1 MLDRS
6 IAERRL
12 AGEPTVLAERRQA
25 GLVAFEAS
33 AMPTPADEHWKYID
47 LDFAVEDLTLPT
59 AAGEDLADPI
69 GVERVSARV
78 VDGFVSITADAP
90 DGVRMGTFAELADD
104 DSELF
109 DRVIAD
115 RSDDIFLA
123 GNAAFAG
130 DGLFVQV
137 SRNTVVTDPIVIDVQ
152 SVSAGTISFPHIAIA
167 LDDNSQAS
175 VVLLFRSSE
184 VALAVAPVVESTL
197 GSGARLSMTS
207 VQTWGRNTQG
217 LGYQRVR
224 LGRDASMKMGE
235 VGLGGALGRLDLS
248 VDLEGD
254 GSSYL
259 LNGLS
264 FGDGQQVLDYR
275 MVLNH
280 RGRNTSSDVL
290 LKGAVE
296 DQAESI
302 FTGLLRIEEKATNT
316 SAFENNRNLVL
327 SAGAKA
333 QSVPNLEILCDDV
346 VCGHG
351 STVGPL
357 EEEHLYYLAS
367 RGIGR
372 ERAERVLVKGFF
384 DEVIDKLPA
393 QAVAGPVRDEVER
406 KFVAAQKA
414 GRLG

>member
-6 IAERRL
+6 IAERQL
-12 AGEPTVLAERRQA
+12 AGEPAVLAERRRA
-25 GLVAFEAS
+25 GLAAFEAA
-33 AMPTPADEHWKYID
+33 AMPTRADEHWKYID
-47 LDFAVEDLTLPT
+47 LDFTIEDLTLPT
-59 AAGEDLADPI
+59 APGEDLAAPI

-78 VDGFVSITADAP
+78 VDGFVSIIGAP
-90 DGVRMGTFAELADD
+90 DGVRMGTFAELADN

-109 DRVIAD
+109 ARAVAD

-123 GNAAFAG
+123 GNAAFSG

-137 SRNTVVTDPIVIDVQ
+137 PGNTVVADPIIIDVQ

-184 VALAVAPVVESTL
+184 AALAVAPVVESTL

-207 VQTWGRNTQG
+207 VQTWGRSTQG
-217 LGYQRVR
+217 LGYQRVQ

-248 VDLEGD
+248 VDLDGD

-259 LNGLS
+259 LSGLS
-264 FGDGQQVLDYR
+264 FGDGRQVLDYR

-302 FTGLLRIEEKATNT
+302 FTGLLRIEEEATNT

-393 QAVAGPVRDEVER
+393 QAVAAPVRDEVER
-406 KFVAAQKA
+406 KFVAAQEA

>member
-1 MLDRS
+1 M
-6 IAERRL
+6 
-12 AGEPTVLAERRQA
+12 
-25 GLVAFEAS
+25 
-33 AMPTPADEHWKYID
+33 
-47 LDFAVEDLTLPT
+47 
-59 AAGEDLADPI
+59 
-69 GVERVSARV
+69 
-78 VDGFVSITADAP
+78 VDGFVVIEQELPDDVEITSFGA
-90 DGVRMGTFAELADD
+90 VAENDP
-104 DSELF
+104 ELF
-109 DRVIAD
+109 NSIVASRA
-115 RSDDIFLA
+115 DDIFLA

-130 DGLFVQV
+130 DGLFIHVP
-137 SRNTVVTDPIVIDVQ
+137 RNNVVAKPIVIDIQ
-152 SVSAGTISFPHIAIA
+152 SVSPGTISFPHVAIS
-167 LDDNSQAS
+167 LGENSEAS

-184 VALAVAPVVESTL
+184 EEMVVAPVVESTL
-197 GSGARLSMTS
+197 GNAARLSMTS
-207 VQTWGRNTQG
+207 VQTWGRNTKG

-224 LGRDASMKMGE
+224 LGRDSAMRMGE
-235 VGLGGALGRLDLS
+235 VGLGGGLARLDLS
-248 VDLEGD
+248 VDLDGD
-254 GSSYL
+254 GSSYI

-296 DQAESI
+296 DEAESI
-302 FTGLLRIEEKATNT
+302 FTGLLRIEEHATNT

-384 DEVIDKLPA
+384 DEVIDKLPS
-393 QAVAGPVRDEVER
+393 QAVAAPVRDEVER
-406 KFVAAQKA
+406 KFVAAQAA

>member
-12 AGEPTVLAERRQA
+12 TGEPAVLAERRQA
-25 GLVAFEAS
+25 GLAAFEAS
-33 AMPTPADEHWKYID
+33 AMPTQADERWKYID
-47 LDFAVEDLTLPT
+47 LDFTIDDLTLPDVAGAEL
-59 AAGEDLADPI
+59 AAPI

-78 VDGFVSITADAP
+78 VDGFVSITGDAP
-90 DGVRMGTFAELADD
+90 GGVRMGTFAELAGDD
-104 DSELF
+104 GELF
-109 DRVIAD
+109 GRVVAE

-123 GNAAFAG
+123 GNAAFSG

-137 SRNTVVTDPIVIDVQ
+137 SRNTVVADPIVIDVQ

-167 LDDNSQAS
+167 LDDNAQAS

-184 VALAVAPVVESTL
+184 AELAVAPVVESTL
-197 GSGARLSMTS
+197 GSGARLFMTS

-248 VDLEGD
+248 VDLDGD

-302 FTGLLRIEEKATNT
+302 FTGLLRIEEQATNT

-406 KFVAAQKA
+406 KFVAAQEA

>member
-6 IAERRL
+6 IAERR
-12 AGEPTVLAERRQA
+12 ADDEPAVLAAQRRV
-25 GLVAFEAS
+25 GLATFEEAV
-33 AMPTPADEHWKYID
+33 MPVEADEHWKYVD
-47 LDFAVEDLTLPT
+47 LGFVLDDLVVPE
-59 AAGEDLADPI
+59 AAGPELPEALDAGPVMVKI
-69 GVERVSARV
+69 
-78 VDGFVSITADAP
+78 VDGFVTLAESLPASVTIE
-90 DGVRMGTFAELADD
+90 TFSSVAQRDP
-104 DSELF
+104 ELF
-109 DRVIAD
+109 ARAVGT

-123 GNAAFAG
+123 GSQAFSS
-130 DGLFVQV
+130 DGVLIHVG
-137 SRNTVVTDPIVIDVQ
+137 RNVAVADPIVVDIQ
-152 SVSAGTISFPHIAIA
+152 SVSEGTISFPRVSVAIDENA
-167 LDDNSQAS
+167 EAS
-175 VVLLFRSSE
+175 VVLLFRSSDGS
-184 VALAVAPVVESTL
+184 VISAPVVESTL
-197 GSGARLSMTS
+197 QAAARLSMTS
-207 VQTWGRNTQG
+207 VQTWGKQTKG
-217 LGYQRVR
+217 LGYQRVV

-254 GSSYL
+254 GCSYL
-259 LNGLS
+259 LNGVS
-264 FGDGQQVLDYR
+264 FGDGDQVLDYR

-280 RGRNTSSDVL
+280 RGRNTSSNVL

-296 DQAESI
+296 DRAESV
-302 FTGLLRIEEKATNT
+302 FTGLLRIDEGATNT

-333 QSVPNLEILCDDV
+333 HSVPNLEILCDDV

-367 RGIGR
+367 RGLGQ

-393 QAVAGPVRDEVER
+393 QAVASSIRTEVER
-406 KFVAAQKA
+406 KFVAAQVA

>member
-6 IAERRL
+6 IAERR
-12 AGEPTVLAERRQA
+12 ADDEPGVLAAQRRA
-25 GLVAFEAS
+25 GLAAFEEAV
-33 AMPTPADEHWKYID
+33 MPVEADEHWKYVE
-47 LDFAVEDLTLPT
+47 LDFELDDLVVPHVAGPELPET
-59 AAGEDLADPI
+59 HDAGPVMVKI
-69 GVERVSARV
+69 
-78 VDGFVSITADAP
+78 VDGFVTVAESLPASVTIE
-90 DGVRMGTFAELADD
+90 TFSSVAQRDAELFA
-104 DSELF
+104 
-109 DRVIAD
+109 RAVRT

-123 GNAAFAG
+123 GSQAFSS
-130 DGLFVQV
+130 DGILIHVG
-137 SRNTVVTDPIVIDVQ
+137 RNVVLADPIVVDIQ
-152 SVSAGTISFPHIAIA
+152 SVTEGAISFPRVSVAIDENA
-167 LDDNSQAS
+167 EAS
-175 VVLLFRSSE
+175 VVLLFRSSDGS
-184 VALAVAPVVESTL
+184 VISAPVVESTL
-197 GSGARLSMTS
+197 QAAARLAMTS
-207 VQTWGRNTQG
+207 VQTWGKQTIG
-217 LGYQRVR
+217 LGYQRVV

-254 GSSYL
+254 GCSYL
-259 LNGLS
+259 LNGVS
-264 FGDGQQVLDYR
+264 FGDGDQVLDYR

-296 DQAESI
+296 DRAESV
-302 FTGLLRIEEKATNT
+302 FTGLLRIDEGATNT

-327 SAGAKA
+327 SGGAKA
-333 QSVPNLEILCDDV
+333 HSVPNLEILCDDV

-367 RGIGR
+367 RGLGQ

-393 QAVAGPVRDEVER
+393 QAVASSIRAEVER
-406 KFVAAQKA
+406 KFVAAQVA

>member
-6 IAERRL
+6 IAEHRITR
-12 AGEPTVLAERRQA
+12 EPPVLAERRRQ
-25 GLVAFEAS
+25 GLATYETA
-33 AMPTPADEHWKYID
+33 AMPTAADEHWKYVD
-47 LDFAVEDLTLPT
+47 LDFTMETQSLPAQMGAKMAPPT
-59 AAGEDLADPI
+59 
-69 GVERVSARV
+69 GVSRVSATV
-78 VDGFVSITADAP
+78 VDGFVEIDPEHPGSVEIARFDEVARRNP
-90 DGVRMGTFAELADD
+90 
-104 DSELF
+104 ELF
-109 DRVIAD
+109 SAVVAS

-130 DGLFVQV
+130 DGLFIHVPRSTAV
-137 SRNTVVTDPIVIDVQ
+137 ETPIVIDIQ
-152 SVSAGTISFPHIAIA
+152 SVSAGTISFPHIAIS
-167 LDDNSQAS
+167 LGENSEAS
-175 VVLLFRSSE
+175 IVLIFRSSE
-184 VALAVAPVVESTL
+184 EELVVAPVVETTL
-197 GSGARLSMTS
+197 GDAARLSMTS
-207 VQTWGRNTQG
+207 VQTWGRQTKG

-224 LGRDASMKMGE
+224 LGRDSAMKMGE

-248 VDLEGD
+248 VDLDGD

-264 FGDGQQVLDYR
+264 FGDGDQVLDYR

-302 FTGLLRIEEKATNT
+302 FTGLLRIEEHATNT

-384 DEVIDKLPA
+384 DEVIDKLPS
-393 QAVAGPVRDEVER
+393 QSVAAPVRDEVER
-406 KFVAAQKA
+406 KFVAAQAA

>member
-6 IAERRL
+6 IVDRRL
-12 AGEPTVLAERRQA
+12 ESEPALLARRRRT
-25 GLVAFEAS
+25 GLSAFDAS
-33 AMPTPADEHWKYID
+33 AMPTSAEEHWKYVDLGFSID
-47 LDFAVEDLTLPT
+47 DLSLVEAPGTELGPL
-59 AAGEDLADPI
+59 AGADH
-69 GVERVSARV
+69 VAARV
-78 VDGFVSITADAP
+78 VDGFVTITGDGPGEALLSTFDDAAGADP
-90 DGVRMGTFAELADD
+90 
-104 DSELF
+104 ELF
-109 DRVIAD
+109 AGSVVE
-115 RSDDIFLA
+115 RSSDIFLA
-123 GNAAFAG
+123 GNAAFAA
-130 DGLFVQV
+130 DGLFVHIPRNVVV
-137 SRNTVVTDPIVIDVQ
+137 SDPIVIDVQ
-152 SVSAGTISFPHIAIA
+152 SVTGGSISFPHIAITLGENA
-167 LDDNSQAS
+167 EAS
-175 VVLLFRSSE
+175 VVIVLRSSP
-184 VALAVAPVVESTL
+184 VAMVVAPVVESTV
-197 GSGARLSMTS
+197 GAGARLSMTS
-207 VQTWGRNTQG
+207 VQTWERTTTG
-217 LGYQRVR
+217 LGYQRVK
-224 LGRDASMKMGE
+224 LGRDSSMKMGE
-235 VGLGGALGRLDLS
+235 VGLGGSLARLDLA

-264 FGDGQQVLDYR
+264 FGDGKQVLDYR

-296 DQAESI
+296 DEAESV
-302 FTGLLRIEEKATNT
+302 FTGLLRIDEGATNT

-333 QSVPNLEILCDDV
+333 HSVPNLEILCDDV

-357 EEEHLYYLAS
+357 EKEHLYYLAS

-393 QAVAGPVRDEVER
+393 QAIAAPVRDEVER
-406 KFVAAQKA
+406 KFVAAQEA

>member
-6 IAERRL
+6 IAERHL
-12 AGEPTVLAERRQA
+12 AGEPAVLAERRRA
-25 GLVAFEAS
+25 GLAAFEAA
-33 AMPTPADEHWKYID
+33 AMPTRADEHWKYID
-47 LDFAVEDLTLPT
+47 LDFTIEDLTLPT
-59 AAGEDLADPI
+59 APGEDLVAPI

-78 VDGFVSITADAP
+78 VDGFVSIIGAP
-90 DGVRMGTFAELADD
+90 DGVRMGTFAELADN

-109 DRVIAD
+109 GRVVAD

-123 GNAAFAG
+123 GNAAFSG

-137 SRNTVVTDPIVIDVQ
+137 PYNTVVADPIVIDVQ

-184 VALAVAPVVESTL
+184 AALAVAPVVESTL

-207 VQTWGRNTQG
+207 VQTWGRSTQG

-248 VDLEGD
+248 VDLDGD

-259 LNGLS
+259 LSGLS

-393 QAVAGPVRDEVER
+393 QAVAAPVRDEVER
-406 KFVAAQKA
+406 KFVAAQEA

>member
-6 IAERRL
+6 IAESRL
-12 AGEPTVLAERRQA
+12 TSEPPVLAERRRQ
-25 GLVAFEAS
+25 GLAKYDAAE
-33 AMPTPADEHWKYID
+33 MPTAATEHWKYVD
-47 LDFAVEDLTLPT
+47 LDFVVADQHLPEGPGL
-59 AAGEDLADPI
+59 AMADPI
-69 GVERVSARV
+69 GVTRVSATI
-78 VDGFVSITADAP
+78 VDGFVTVAADVPNGVSIS
-90 DGVRMGTFAELADD
+90 TFADLAASDAA
-104 DSELF
+104 LF
-109 DRVIAD
+109 SSAVAD

-130 DGLFVQV
+130 DGLFVHV
-137 SRNTVVTDPIVIDVQ
+137 PRNTVVSEPIVIDLQ
-152 SVSAGTISFPHIAIA
+152 SVTGGTISFPHVAIA
-167 LDDNSQAS
+167 LGENAEAS
-175 VVLLFRSSE
+175 VVLMFRSSE
-184 VALAVAPVVESTL
+184 ESVVVAPVVESTL
-197 GSGARLSMTS
+197 ANAARLSMTS
-207 VQTWGRNTQG
+207 VQTWGKATRG

-224 LGRDASMKMGE
+224 LGRDSAMKMGE
-235 VGLGGALGRLDLS
+235 VGLGGSLGRLDLS
-248 VDLEGD
+248 VDLDGD
-254 GSSYL
+254 GSSYI

-264 FGDGQQVLDYR
+264 FGDGEQVLDYR

-280 RGRNTSSDVL
+280 RGRNTSSNVL

-296 DQAESI
+296 DDAESI
-302 FTGLLRIEEKATNT
+302 FIGLLRIEENATNT
-316 SAFENNRNLVL
+316 SAFESNRNLVL

-393 QAVAGPVRDEVER
+393 QGVAAPVRDEVER
-406 KFVAAQKA
+406 KFVAAQAA